1 MYFRFQKGDEVL
13 IKTRTVILVVFI
25 AIIFCFSIK
34 VIFGDKPASDTE
46 SSTKVKDATSEPQK
60 EKLSAQLDTLD
71 YNKETN
77 KLKLS
82 LTTNIPDSTKAT
94 IKVYSSKKS
103 DEYNYTATSS
113 EVFKDGKLQT
123 TISPSQIVEN
133 GQYYVKILIDVST
146 AEYTSTNKHLI
157 DKLGSR
163 YDVEKQYSGDTL
175 VKIHNISY
183 DKYKIDIDT
192 KNIISI
198 ENGFS
203 EQEAQQERAK
213 IKKEQEQREQ
223 QEVQQP
229 KQNEVQTTTVDA
241 NSKGEAWLKLSEAEK
256 RTLTNRLISN
266 WKSNGYTVTVG
277 ADWFIGALD
286 AFYGTPETNVNT
298 IGDAMTLS
306 GVAGGVVKK

>member
-1 MYFRFQKGDEVL
+1 MIR
-13 IKTRTVILVVFI
+13 TRTVILVVFI
-25 AIIFCFSIK
+25 AIIFCLSLK
-34 VIFGDKPASDTE
+34 VIFGDKPASNTE
-46 SSTKVKDATSEPQK
+46 TSTNVKDAAPETQK
-60 EKLSAQLDTLD
+60 EKLSAQLDKLD

-77 KLKLS
+77 KLNLS

-103 DEYNYTATSS
+103 ENYDYIATSS

-123 TISPSQIVEN
+123 TLSPSLLVEN
-133 GQYYVKILIDVST
+133 GQYYVKVIIDVST
-146 AEYTSTNKHLI
+146 GEYTPKNKHLI

-163 YDVEKQYSGDTL
+163 YEVEKQYSGDTL
-175 VKIHNISY
+175 VRIRDISSE
-183 DKYKIDIDT
+183 KYAIEIDT

-203 EQEAQQERAK
+203 DQEAQQELAK
-213 IKKEQEQREQ
+213 RIKEREQREK
-223 QEVQQP
+223 QEAQQP

-286 AFYGTPETNVNT
+286 AFYGSPETNVNT
-298 IGDAMTLS
+298 IADAMTLS
-306 GVAGGVVKK
+306 GVAGGVVIK

>member
-1 MYFRFQKGDEVL
+1 M

-34 VIFGDKPASDTE
+34 VIFGDKPASNTE

-77 KLKLS
+77 KLNLS
-82 LTTNIPDSTKAT
+82 LTTNIPASTKAT

-123 TISPSQIVEN
+123 TISPSQLVEN

-146 AEYTSTNKHLI
+146 AEYTSKNKHLI

-163 YDVEKQYSGDTL
+163 YEVEKQYSEDKL
-175 VKIHNISY
+175 VKIRNISY

-198 ENGFS
+198 ENSFS
-203 EQEAQQERAK
+203 EQEAQQELAK
-213 IKKEQEQREQ
+213 IKKEQEQ
-223 QEVQQP
+223 QEAQQP
-229 KQNEVQTTTVDA
+229 KQNGVQTTTVDA

-266 WKSNGYTVTVG
+266 WKSNGYTVTVD

-286 AFYGTPETNVNT
+286 AFYGTPETNVNS
-298 IGDAMTLS
+298 IADAMTLS

>member
-1 MYFRFQKGDEVL
+1 M
-13 IKTRTVILVVFI
+13 
-25 AIIFCFSIK
+25 
-34 VIFGDKPASDTE
+34 
-46 SSTKVKDATSEPQK
+46 
-60 EKLSAQLDTLD
+60 
-71 YNKETN
+71 
-77 KLKLS
+77 
-82 LTTNIPDSTKAT
+82 
-94 IKVYSSKKS
+94 
-103 DEYNYTATSS
+103 
-113 EVFKDGKLQT
+113 
-123 TISPSQIVEN
+123 
-133 GQYYVKILIDVST
+133 KILIDVST

-157 DKLGSR
+157 DKLGSK
-163 YDVEKQYSGDTL
+163 YEVEKQYSGDKS

-298 IGDAMTLS
+298 IGDAMSLS